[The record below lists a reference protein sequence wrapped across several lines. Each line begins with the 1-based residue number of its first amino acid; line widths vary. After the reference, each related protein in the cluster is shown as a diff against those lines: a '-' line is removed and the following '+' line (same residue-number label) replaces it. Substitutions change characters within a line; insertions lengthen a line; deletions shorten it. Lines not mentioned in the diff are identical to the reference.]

1 MAFDP
6 VDAPTTDAPVISDT
20 DAPVIRDAGELLPGI
35 PSVSVV
41 IPTLNEAGNLPH
53 VLPRLPAW
61 IHELVIVDGLST
73 DDTVAVAKSHAPRAK
88 VVMVS
93 TPGKGAALRAGFA
106 ACTGDIV
113 VMLDADGSTDPQEIP
128 AFVGLLL
135 SGADVVM
142 GSRFTLGGGTDDMER
157 HRRMGNWA
165 LTKLVRLGFGARFS
179 DLCYGYTA
187 FWRDVLP
194 VLDGPFRG
202 FEVETVMHIRAVRAD
217 LRIAEVPSF
226 ESIRISGTTNLR
238 TVRDGFRVLRAI
250 GTEWALEHA
259 PTTKRTVRLE
269 HRPEHRLARPV
280 AHPPWHANG
289 TSVHRP
295 AIADAG
301 ALIRS
306 VPR

>member
-6 VDAPTTDAPVISDT
+6 VESPTTDT
-20 DAPVIRDAGELLPGI
+20 GERLPGI
-35 PSVSVV
+35 PAVSVV

-53 VLPRLPAW
+53 VLPRIPSW
-61 IHELVIVDGLST
+61 IHELIIVDGLST
-73 DDTVAVAKSHAPRAK
+73 DDTVAVAKTFAPRAK
-88 VVMVS
+88 VVMVD

-106 ACTGDIV
+106 AATGDII

-135 SGADVVM
+135 SGADVAM
-142 GSRFTLGGGTDDMER
+142 GSRFTMGGGTDDMER
-157 HRRMGNWA
+157 LRRMGNWF
-165 LTKLVRLGFGARFS
+165 LTRLVRVGFGARFS

-194 VLDGPFRG
+194 VITGPFRG
-202 FEVETVMHIRAVRAD
+202 FEVETVIHIRAVRAG
-217 LRIAEVPSF
+217 LQIAEVPSF

-250 GTEWALEHA
+250 GTEWALERVIG
-259 PTTKRTVRLE
+259 TDRKV
-269 HRPEHRLARPV
+269 RPEHRLSRPV
-280 AHPPWHANG
+280 QHPPWHSNG
-289 TSVHRP
+289 RSEARP
-295 AIADAG
+295 AHSENG

-306 VPR
+306 VHQ